1 MLKEI
6 FHEKIEKFEIYK
18 DLYGIPFKRDWMA
31 KVALLIQILLIFGGR
46 CNHNFSD
53 IRLEIYKEPNFNMLF
68 QLVLTKIVKSELFS
82 CLSKFD
88 HMTN

>member
-31 KVALLIQILLIFGGR
+31 KVALLIQILLIFGSH
-46 CNHNFSD
+46 CNHYFQIYGWKFTRNLILTCSFS
-53 IRLEIYKEPNFNMLF
+53 
-68 QLVLTKIVKSELFS
+68 S
-82 CLSKFD
+82 C
-88 HMTN
+88 